1 MGARPAVRVGLRE
14 TAAAATGAGLVMIAA
29 LIPFSTSELINVRAF
44 GIGVA
49 LAVLLDVLLARPV
62 LLPAA
67 EIVLGRSGWWP
78 TSGPSPAGPA
88 RGLRPPA
95 PRIAP
100 VRTPPPTR
108 HRP

>member
-1 MGARPAVRVGLRE
+1 VRAVRIGLRE
-14 TAAAATGAGLVMIAA
+14 TGAAATGAGLVTVAA
-29 LIPFSTSELINVRAF
+29 LIPFLTTSFVNVQQF

-49 LAVLLDVLLARPV
+49 VAVLLDVLVVRAA

-67 EIVLGRSGWWP
+67 EIVLGALRLVADVRP
-78 TSGPSPAGPA
+78 VAGRPGA
-88 RGLRPPA
+88 GLRPPA

-100 VRTPPPTR
+100 APPQPPTR